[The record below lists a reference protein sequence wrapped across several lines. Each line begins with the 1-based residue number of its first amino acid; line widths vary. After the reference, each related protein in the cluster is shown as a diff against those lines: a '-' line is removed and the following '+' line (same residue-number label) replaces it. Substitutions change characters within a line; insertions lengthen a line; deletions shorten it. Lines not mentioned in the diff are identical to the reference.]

1 MWEIGIGLHLSYDKR
16 LRGVGSSKKSRI
28 SSEKPPFRAKC
39 RWFQA
44 KYQKFPQDVE
54 VDLIIC
60 GKETVF
66 CGIISYVYLHCSEQK
81 AVLFGIKTDILTE
94 ISIDSA
100 EMSKGN

>member
-1 MWEIGIGLHLSYDKR
+1 MWGIGIGLHLSYDKR